1 MTIDLPFLEG
11 AEIGD
16 VSQSQLGMLML
27 EKGNDGM
34 YGIKAMM
41 PK

>member
-1 MTIDLPFLEG
+1 MTKDSPFLEG
-11 AEIGD
+11 AEISD
-16 VSQSQLGMLML
+16 ISQGQLGMLML

>member
-1 MTIDLPFLEG
+1 MTIDLSLLEG
-11 AEIGD
+11 TEIDD
-16 VSQSQLGMLML
+16 VSQGQLGMLML
-27 EKGNDGM
+27 EKGNYGM